1 MTQKE
6 LQQKHI
12 KECFASTQR
21 SADVFKEGKLKVESE
36 WEKYFKELQKHSDKF
51 ELVKTQQTQTWGV
64 NVYKVDE
71 NGNRIGYD
79 QIRIGELSQ
88 TYNDM
93 SIVYKGELPNGEN
106 GRVHVYVEEHTT
118 TPRGSWRSQSQGYK
132 LKVRIGY
139 DDNKSYYKTG
149 KPVVKIVEDYV
160 QGLWN
165 THNYKLKQ
173 EELRNNAFT
182 EAFKRYRNSI
192 VDFGGSR
199 VNNINTNRNQIVVKN
214 LNGSA
219 IILNYHEVNGKVEF
233 TVAQVCIGPNNAD
246 SVVEAL
252 GSMK

>member
-12 KECFASTQR
+12 KECFASAQR
-21 SADVFKEGKLKVESE
+21 SADAFKEGKLKVESE

-51 ELVKTQQTQTWGV
+51 ELVKTQQTQNWGV
-64 NVYKVDE
+64 YVYKVDE
-71 NGNRIGYD
+71 NGKRVGHD
-79 QIRIGELSQ
+79 QIRIGELSEN
-88 TYNDM
+88 YNDM

-118 TPRGSWRSQSQGYK
+118 TPRGGWRSESHGYK

-165 THNYKLKQ
+165 NHNHKLKQ

-182 EAFKRYRNSI
+182 KAFKTYKNSI
-192 VDFGGSR
+192 VDFGGNR
-199 VNNINTNRNQIVVKN
+199 VNNINTTRNQIVVKN

-219 IILNYHEVNGKVEF
+219 VVLNYHEVNGEVEF
-233 TVAQVCIGPNNAD
+233 TVAHVSVGPNNAD
-246 SVVEAL
+246 SVIKAL
-252 GSMK
+252 VNMK

>member
-12 KECFASTQR
+12 KECFASVQR
-21 SADVFKEGKLKVESE
+21 SADTFKEGKLKVESE

-51 ELVKTQQTQTWGV
+51 ELVKTQHTQTWGV

-79 QIRIGELSQ
+79 QIRIGELSE

-93 SIVYKGELPNGEN
+93 SIVYKGTLPNGEN

-118 TPRGSWRSQSQGYK
+118 TPRGSWRSQSHGYK
-132 LKVRIGY
+132 LKVRTGY
-139 DDNKSYYKTG
+139 DDNKTYYKTG
-149 KPVVKIVEDYV
+149 KSVVKIVEDYV

-182 EAFKRYRNSI
+182 KAFRTYKNSI
-192 VDFGGSR
+192 VDFGGNR
-199 VNNINTNRNQIVVKN
+199 VNNINTTRNQIVVKN

-219 IILNYHEVNGKVEF
+219 VVLNYHEVNGEIEF
-233 TVAQVCIGPNNAD
+233 TVAHVSVGPNNAD
-246 SVVEAL
+246 SVIKAL
-252 GSMK
+252 VNMK